1 MGQSLRRSS
10 LLPSLLSPSLTW
22 SQRRRSITSSSLS
35 AAVTAQSAI
44 DVYALGRSAKT
55 AVTTKSSPAG
65 GAAAAMSE
73 VRVSAQ
79 NTCKSGG
86 GGSQTVSLRTS
97 LGKCFG
103 ALII

>member
-1 MGQSLRRSS
+1 MKVKSSAVTAKSLIDMESKAVK
-10 LLPSLLSPSLTW
+10 PNKFK
-22 SQRRRSITSSSLS
+22 S
-35 AAVTAQSAI
+35 AAAVAAQSAI
-44 DVYALGRSAKT
+44 DLYALGRSTKT
-55 AVTTKSSPAG
+55 AVTAKSSPAG

-73 VRVSAQ
+73 VTVSAQ

-86 GGSQTVSLRTS
+86 GGSQKVSLRTS